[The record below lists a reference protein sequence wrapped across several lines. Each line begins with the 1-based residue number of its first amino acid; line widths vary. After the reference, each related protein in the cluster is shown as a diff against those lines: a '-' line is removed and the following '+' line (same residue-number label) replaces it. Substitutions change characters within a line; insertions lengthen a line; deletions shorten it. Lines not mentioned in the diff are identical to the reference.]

1 MLDIL
6 KDDEGGSDAYDGM
19 FSLLMFF
26 LFFINFLLLGTLKS
40 MNEGDKGDPDGC
52 IFLFLIT

>member
-19 FSLLMFF
+19 FSLLMF
-26 LFFINFLLLGTLKS
+26 LWFFIN
-40 MNEGDKGDPDGC
+40 
-52 IFLFLIT
+52 LFIVRYSEIYE